1 MYQKMGASSSK
12 VYELEDQIVALQ
24 REVKQ
29 LKEKMGKP
37 TDTVEKL
44 EKDMIKQ
51 KQLTFQLDGFARVTS
66 DELFKPVRPRTYD
79 WR

>member
-1 MYQKMGASSSK
+1 MGTSSSK
-12 VYELEDQIVALQ
+12 VYDLEDQIVVLQ

-44 EKDMIKQ
+44 EKDVQKQ

-66 DELFKPVRPRTYD
+66 DTLFNQPRRTYD

>member
-1 MYQKMGASSSK
+1 MGTSSSK
-12 VYELEDQIVALQ
+12 VYDLEDQIVVLQ

-37 TDTVEKL
+37 TDTVVKL
-44 EKDMIKQ
+44 EKDMQKQ

-66 DELFKPVRPRTYD
+66 DTLFNQPRRTYD

>member
-1 MYQKMGASSSK
+1 MGTSSSK
-12 VYELEDQIVALQ
+12 VYDLEDQIVVLQ

-44 EKDMIKQ
+44 EKDMQKQ
-51 KQLTFQLDGFARVTS
+51 KQLTFQLDGFARITS
-66 DELFKPVRPRTYD
+66 EELFKPATRRMYD

>member
-1 MYQKMGASSSK
+1 MVVLPADVEGGEEMQK
-12 VYELEDQIVALQ
+12 
-24 REVKQ
+24 R

-44 EKDMIKQ
+44 EKDMQKQ

-66 DELFKPVRPRTYD
+66 DTLFNQPRRTYD

>member
-1 MYQKMGASSSK
+1 MGGTSSK
-12 VYELEDQIVALQ
+12 VYELEDQITVLQ

-37 TDTVEKL
+37 TDSVEKL
-44 EKDMIKQ
+44 EKDLQKQ

-66 DELFKPVRPRTYD
+66 DELFKPARPRMYD